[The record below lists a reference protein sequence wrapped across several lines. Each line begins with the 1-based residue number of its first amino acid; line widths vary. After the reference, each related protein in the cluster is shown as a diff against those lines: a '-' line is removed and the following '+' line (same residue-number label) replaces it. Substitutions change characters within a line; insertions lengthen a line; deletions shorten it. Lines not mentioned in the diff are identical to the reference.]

1 MDTNFWGVVD
11 VTKRALG
18 VFCGGEKGAKGK
30 GEAVASMGGWT
41 GFPGGSFYHAQQ
53 VSPSGAGPRPWPMS
67 CLGPGMSNCCIVET
81 GGVNKTNYATTSLR
95 HIAPSPPGPTPPTW
109 AYPTNA
115 LLTYMLNEQARGAW
129 SEAARHGRR
138 HGMIMLDIEN
148 IKKDLEELKRIG
160 TGVGQS
166 EQLKSIDFLKGLR
179 SFTVL
184 TLLLEIT
191 SS

>member
-1 MDTNFWGVVD
+1 
-11 VTKRALG
+11 
-18 VFCGGEKGAKGK
+18 
-30 GEAVASMGGWT
+30 
-41 GFPGGSFYHAQQ
+41 
-53 VSPSGAGPRPWPMS
+53 
-67 CLGPGMSNCCIVET
+67 
-81 GGVNKTNYATTSLR
+81 
-95 HIAPSPPGPTPPTW
+95 
-109 AYPTNA
+109 
-115 LLTYMLNEQARGAW
+115 
-129 SEAARHGRR
+129 
-138 HGMIMLDIEN
+138 MIMLDIEN